1 MPWDKW
7 AFWFLLFLG
16 AAELALRQSP
26 IARRRRAAF
35 VILSTLGVALL
46 VAAFPFRY
54 SGEHLSVLWL
64 MEAEAILRYHPPI
77 ALESSRVAV
86 PSAAKLTV
94 VRWLSMTELS
104 FR

>member
-1 MPWDKW
+1 MKRRKAEAVQVWRPRRSCRGEWVPWDKW
-7 AFWFLLFLG
+7 AFWFLLLLG
-16 AAELALRQSP
+16 AAELALGQSP

-64 MEAEAILRYHPPI
+64 MEAEAIL
-77 ALESSRVAV
+77 
-86 PSAAKLTV
+86 
-94 VRWLSMTELS
+94 
-104 FR
+104 